1 MSLVRLIARP
11 LLASSF
17 VWSGLERLRK
27 PTESGERL
35 RPGLRRL
42 SAVAPQ
48 LGQFA
53 ERPATVAQVLGGVQV
68 VAGLLFALGK
78 FPRLSA
84 SLLVGASA
92 LTSFEDSSGSSNGS
106 RSGARLRNAS
116 LAGGVL
122 LASVDTAG
130 QPSLA
135 WRAQHLTADA
145 RKHLAKTNRDLGRTV
160 KRTAA
165 DARKTAGEVIGH

>member
-27 PTESGERL
+27 PNESGERL
-35 RPGLRRL
+35 QPGLRRISTVVPQL
-42 SAVAPQ
+42 QQFADQPAAVA
-48 LGQFA
+48 
-53 ERPATVAQVLGGVQV
+53 RVVGGVQV
-68 VAGLLFALGK
+68 VAGLLFALGR

-92 LTSFEDSSGSSNGS
+92 LASFEDSSDSANGAKS
-106 RSGARLRNAS
+106 ASRLRNAS
-116 LAGGVL
+116 LAGGIL

-160 KRTAA
+160 QRTTAE
-165 DARKTAGEVIGH
+165 ARKTAGGVIGH

>member
-1 MSLVRLIARP
+1 MSPVRLIARP

-27 PTESGERL
+27 PEESGERL
-35 RPGLRRL
+35 RPGLRRI
-42 SAVAPQ
+42 SAVLPQ
-48 LGQFA
+48 FKEA
-53 ERPATVAQVLGGVQV
+53 ADRPASVARIVGGVQV

-84 SLLVGASA
+84 SLLVGTSA
-92 LTSFEDSSGSSNGS
+92 LTSFEDGSNGAS
-106 RSGARLRNAS
+106 SSSGARLRNAS

-122 LASVDTAG
+122 LAAVDTAG
-130 QPSLA
+130 NPSLA

-145 RKHLAKTNRDLGRTV
+145 RKQLHKTNKDLGRAV
-160 KRTAA
+160 RRTAK

>member
-1 MSLVRLIARP
+1 MSPVRAIARP

-17 VWSGLERLRK
+17 IWSGVERLRK
-27 PTESGERL
+27 PEEAGEQL
-35 RPGLRRL
+35 RPTLRRA
-42 SAVAPQ
+42 SAVLPQ
-48 LGQFA
+48 LREAA
-53 ERPATVAQVLGGVQV
+53 EKPALVARVIGGVQV
-68 VAGLLFALGK
+68 IAGVLFALGR

-84 SLLVGASA
+84 SLLVGSSLLASV
-92 LTSFEDSSGSSNGS
+92 DGSSPHRTGD
-106 RSGARLRNAS
+106 RLKNAS

-130 QPSLA
+130 QPSIA

-145 RKHLAKTNRDLGRTV
+145 RKQLHRTNKELGRAV

-165 DARKTAGEVIGH
+165 DARKSAESVIGH